1 MSVLKVTSTSF
12 AYISSMLNI
21 PESQYHLGAT
31 FNKRGMDSNIQML
44 SQLLGKSEKH
54 EWHQLQELSKTN
66 KPCTPSGTL
75 LHVHLLLIASTYLQ
89 LIPTYL
95 PECLRI
101 TSDRI
106 LMSKLASWRTLNR
119 VLYAVLLHIFL
130 NTTKSYMS

>member
-1 MSVLKVTSTSF
+1 MALASEL
-12 AYISSMLNI
+12 A
-21 PESQYHLGAT
+21 
-31 FNKRGMDSNIQML
+31 
-44 SQLLGKSEKH
+44 KS
-54 EWHQLQELSKTN
+54 N

-106 LMSKLASWRTLNR
+106 LMSTLASGGTLNR
-119 VLYAVLLHIFL
+119 ALYAVLASYIFKHNKKL
-130 NTTKSYMS
+130 YVTKCIYCAFDGNCSFKKRSKALSLKDRGKGPSFSY